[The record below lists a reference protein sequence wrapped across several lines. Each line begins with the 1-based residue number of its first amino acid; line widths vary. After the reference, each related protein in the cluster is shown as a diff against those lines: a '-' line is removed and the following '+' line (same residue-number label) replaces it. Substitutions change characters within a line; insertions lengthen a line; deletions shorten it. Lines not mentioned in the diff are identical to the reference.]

1 MCDSKAESKELI
13 SQRRRGRPAGCYG
26 EYRKVR
32 IGADPEFELHKN
44 GQFYPAHN
52 ILSGLRSPVGT
63 DGNTTTGELR
73 PCLKAGGRADSLY
86 YFDKDAPTAPDSQ
99 GISSLLDQLAR
110 KLDETFAVYAGSG
123 CHKPLGGHIHFS
135 GVEVDAVF
143 LTALDRF
150 ITRPLNEVSKTH
162 VREASPYGRLGS
174 IERGKPHGGWEYRA
188 CPSWICTPDITKGV
202 IAIAWVLA
210 QAQNHGSIAHFQT
223 FDDFYTY
230 ARKGH
235 ARNIKRFTAVLAALK
250 QRRVKLE
257 EIEVLKAWGKHEL
270 LKPIKKPVKRTR
282 KKQAPVARPLDWA
295 MSDSYIPEIA
305 ERVGSLT
312 SPNEVRIVGANQ
324 LRNPCKAVFLPSG
337 WGLHFPLPRDI
348 TIQHWNLPS
357 IGLSWSLRQNVPLA
371 ALVVRALVGSVRP
384 CA

>member
-1 MCDSKAESKELI
+1 L
-13 SQRRRGRPAGCYG
+13 
-26 EYRKVR
+26 
-32 IGADPEFELHKN
+32 N
-44 GQFYPAHN
+44 
-52 ILSGLRSPVGT
+52 
-63 DGNTTTGELR
+63 
-73 PCLKAGGRADSLY
+73 AGGRADSLY

-162 VREASPYGRLGS
+162 VRESSPYGRLGS

-188 CPSWICTPDITKGV
+188 CPSWICTPDLTKGV

-210 QAQNHGSIAHFQT
+210 QAQKHGRIAHFQT

-230 ARKGH
+230 GCKGH
-235 ARNIKRFTAVLAALK
+235 ARNIKRFTAVLADLK

-257 EIEVLKAWGKHEL
+257 EIEVIKAWDKKDL
-270 LKPIKKPVKRTR
+270 LKPIKKPVRKPRQKSIPVEWART
-282 KKQAPVARPLDWA
+282 
-295 MSDSYIPEIA
+295 DSYLPEIE
-305 ERVGSLT
+305 ERVGQLV
-312 SPNEVRIVGANQ
+312 SPYAIRIVGANEN
-324 LRNPCKAVFLPSG
+324 RSPHKVIYLPAG
-337 WGLHFPLPRDI
+337 WRVDLPRTSKI
-348 TIQHWNLPS
+348 ALSQWHLPW
-357 IGLSWSLRQNVPLA
+357 IGLSWSLRQDVDLA
-371 ALVVRALVGSVRP
+371 AQVVISVVGSVRP
-384 CA
+384 AM